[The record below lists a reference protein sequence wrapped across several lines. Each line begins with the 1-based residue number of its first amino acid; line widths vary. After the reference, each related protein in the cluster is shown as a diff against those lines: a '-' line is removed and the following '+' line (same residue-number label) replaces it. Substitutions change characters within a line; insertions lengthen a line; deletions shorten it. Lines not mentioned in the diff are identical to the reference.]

1 MKILFITSLIS
12 LSLCADITLTVQT
25 FIPNESAAT
34 KVDISVKASADP
46 GTAIAAGLFKIKSPS
61 GTPVALT
68 GCTAFTGTYSNA
80 DSVLTTTCDLGTVAN
95 GDYNLVANSVTSG
108 SNTLKLVVTGL
119 TTAITVA
126 SNSGTSANIGATA
139 NALTVSIITKTD
151 SGASITFQAGA
162 AIADAHSSI
171 EGLFVVKKDN
181 TEVPLTCSL
190 PTVAATNTDST
201 ATCTIPSNTAAGDYV
216 LQANSDGVASG
227 TIKFTVVLKSGITD
241 AQKTITI
248 SAAAAGG
255 DGDGTG
261 AGAGAGDGT
270 GNSNNKADFISFSKY
285 LFTIFILFL

>member
-12 LSLCADITLTVQT
+12 LSLCADITLTAETFVPNQT
-25 FIPNESAAT
+25 PT

-46 GTAIAAGLFKIKSPS
+46 GTAVPTGIFKIKSPS

-68 GCTAFTGTYSNA
+68 ECTAFDAYTNA
-80 DSVLTTTCDLGTVAN
+80 NTALSTTCNLGTVAN

-108 SNTLKLVVTGL
+108 SNTLKLVVKGL

-126 SNSGTSANIGATA
+126 SNQGTSANIDSTA

-171 EGLFVVKKDN
+171 EGLFVVKKES

-190 PTVAATNTDST
+190 ASVAANTDST

-227 TIKFTVVLKSGITD
+227 KIKFTVVLKSGITD

-255 DGDGTG
+255 DGDG
-261 AGAGAGDGT
+261 AGAGAGNT
-270 GNSNNKADFISFSKY
+270 NNKADFISFSKY